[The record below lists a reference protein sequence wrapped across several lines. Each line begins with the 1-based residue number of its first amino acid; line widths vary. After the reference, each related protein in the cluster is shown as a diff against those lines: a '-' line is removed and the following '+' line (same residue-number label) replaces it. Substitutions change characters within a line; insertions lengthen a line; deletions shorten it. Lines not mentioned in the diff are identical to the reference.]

1 MSRPTG
7 MLIRH
12 TALLLA
18 CAPLGACVMG
28 PDFVA
33 PTQAAG
39 PEGFAAGGDDLL
51 TADPIRADWW
61 ESFGDPTLSAL
72 ETRAIADNLDLQTAE
87 ARIAGSRAQLRIAG
101 ASGLPVVNGGA
112 SYFRERASPKGIQS
126 LSGAD
131 GVPVD
136 AAGGTVPQGATG
148 RRGGGNSPSYDLFQV
163 GFDASWEI
171 DLWGKARRTREAAR
185 ADARA
190 AVFDG
195 QAIRVS
201 ITAEVARVYTTL
213 RGAEA
218 KLEVVE
224 KNRET
229 IQRALTIAAR
239 REEEGAATR
248 YDTATAA
255 AQLSSIDAL
264 TPTLRLQ
271 IRTARNAL
279 ALLVAAPPR
288 ALDELLEQPA
298 SIPVLPA
305 EVPTGLPSELARRRP
320 DIAAAEASLH
330 AATARIGAAKANF
343 YPSISLAGSFG
354 TQAIDIAD
362 VPGWAARQ
370 FVLGPILRLPIF
382 QGGRLK
388 GQLELTRADQQA
400 AAIRYRATVLRSWHE
415 VDDALT
421 AFRTELERTK
431 ALGRATDQSRVAV
444 TVAEKRYRAGAT
456 GFLPVLIAER
466 SLLANEAE
474 LSDSRTASAA
484 AMVAL
489 YKALG
494 GGWTPPTQP
503 VRP

>member
-1 MSRPTG
+1 
-7 MLIRH
+7 MLIRNP
-12 TALLLA
+12 ALLLA
-18 CAPLGACVMG
+18 CAPLSACVLG

-33 PTQAAG
+33 PVQAAKSASFVG
-39 PEGFAAGGDDLL
+39 DGGELLAAE
-51 TADPIRADWW
+51 PVRADWW
-61 ESFGDPTLSAL
+61 QSFGDPVLSEL
-72 ETRAIADNLDLQTAE
+72 EARAIANNLDLETAE

-101 ASGLPVVNGGA
+101 ASGLPSVNGGS
-112 SYFRERASPKGIQS
+112 SYFRERASSKGIQS
-126 LSGAD
+126 LGGAK
-131 GVPVD
+131 GIPAD
-136 AAGGTVPQGATG
+136 AAGGTAPQGATG
-148 RRGGGNSPSYDLFQV
+148 RVGSGSSPGYDLFQV
-163 GFDASWEI
+163 GFDASWEL

-185 ADARA
+185 ADTRS
-190 AVFDG
+190 AVFEG

-218 KLEVVE
+218 KLRVVE

-229 IQRALTIAAR
+229 IERALAIASR
-239 REEEGAATR
+239 RQEEGAATR

-255 AQLSSIDAL
+255 AQLASIDAL
-264 TPTLRLQ
+264 TPSLRLQ
-271 IRTARNAL
+271 IRTAGNSL

-288 ALDELLEQPA
+288 ALDELLEQSS

-305 EVPTGLPSELARRRP
+305 GVPTGLPSELARRRP
-320 DIAAAEASLH
+320 DIASAEAALH
-330 AATARIGAAKANF
+330 AATARIGAAQANF
-343 YPSISLAGSFG
+343 YPSISLSGSFG
-354 TQAIDIAD
+354 TQAVDIAD
-362 VPGWAARQ
+362 IPGWAARQ
-370 FVLGPILRLPIF
+370 FILGPIMSLPIF

-388 GQLELTRADQQA
+388 GQLELTRADQQI
-400 AAIRYRATVLRSWHE
+400 AAIRYRATVLRAWHE

-421 AFRTELERTK
+421 AFRTELDRTN
-431 ALGRATDQSRVAV
+431 ALAKATDQSRVAV
-444 TVAEKRYRAGAT
+444 NVAERRYRAGAT

-494 GGWTPPTQP
+494 GGWTPPEQP